1 MDKVSQLPKP
11 CAACSIHAR
20 GTTENKFKSV
30 CSVKHWTADLS
41 RLTADLTATGRST
54 RPRIGNDLPVR
65 GHRMNCNWPESTL
78 AACSTGEAS
87 KAPGHFPRPGYSF
100 QMTPSATEP
109 TKALP
114 PRRAAFVGEYLEQP
128 ETLATLPSRHLL
140 KGRDS

>member
-1 MDKVSQLPKP
+1 
-11 CAACSIHAR
+11 
-20 GTTENKFKSV
+20 
-30 CSVKHWTADLS
+30 
-41 RLTADLTATGRST
+41 
-54 RPRIGNDLPVR
+54 
-65 GHRMNCNWPESTL
+65 MNCNWPESTL